1 MASIRAKHN
10 SKPVEIEPTEIY
22 HANLDSTSNIE
33 LRVATGG
40 AGQSGL
46 LRALG
51 DAFVLH
57 KVNNLQYKPF
67 AVAWHASD
75 TSASFN
81 HLAQN
86 IADVSITYHAAAEQ
100 IAILQG
106 IADRREY
113 AWRDHWML
121 VGPKS
126 NPAKLHADAN
136 TTIYDLFIQL
146 FCAAIDTASSKDPIR
161 FLSRYDKSAANIKES
176 SIWTAIG
183 QTPWSHPYST
193 WYHRSV
199 DFPFKALKVAAQLD
213 EYTLTDRGTWCSVEE
228 WIREK
233 MAVFKAGGDSEDDP
247 LINPAHALVGTY
259 GKNKATANEFVDWLV
274 SADGGQEIIRTYS
287 ADNNGSVLYS
297 LAPSQFKTCEG
308 TNND

>member
-121 VGPKS
+121 VGMCTF
-126 NPAKLHADAN
+126 DA
-136 TTIYDLFIQL
+136 
-146 FCAAIDTASSKDPIR
+146 
-161 FLSRYDKSAANIKES
+161 
-176 SIWTAIG
+176 W
-183 QTPWSHPYST
+183 
-193 WYHRSV
+193 
-199 DFPFKALKVAAQLD
+199 
-213 EYTLTDRGTWCSVEE
+213 
-228 WIREK
+228 
-233 MAVFKAGGDSEDDP
+233 
-247 LINPAHALVGTY
+247 
-259 GKNKATANEFVDWLV
+259 
-274 SADGGQEIIRTYS
+274 
-287 ADNNGSVLYS
+287 
-297 LAPSQFKTCEG
+297 
-308 TNND
+308 